1 MGPKSI
7 KIIYWILLVFICL
20 FMVVD
25 GIGGITMAQQGVDV
39 MNHLGY
45 PPYLMPLFGGLKLLG
60 VIALLQT
67 KYLRIK
73 EWVFAGMAFTFIGAA
88 VSRMAVKDP
97 LDDIIQPVV
106 ALVIMFILYLF
117 WKKYEQVKK
126 LTVKS

>member
-20 FMVVD
+20 FMVAD